1 MVQSSCI
8 GPRQCAG
15 IKGFTPRLPQ
25 AKGAKVQSDND
36 FRKKVP
42 QRFLQEYLEVLAG
55 AQAYQVSNLRNWD
68 LLRSYAE
75 LQYKLNGGGHCSM
88 CRAHVRH
95 VIPAHVEKPDGSA
108 TDYSCLCTRCFEGER
123 AMCER
128 LTLQLGEARVEYRPR
143 DYSKRALSVT
153 DLPA

>member
-1 MVQSSCI
+1 MQ
-8 GPRQCAG
+8 G
-15 IKGFTPRLPQ
+15 
-25 AKGAKVQSDND
+25 DND

-75 LQYKLNGGGHCSM
+75 LQYKLNGGGRCSL

-95 VIPAHVEKPDGSA
+95 VIPARVEKPDGSS
-108 TDYSCLCTRCFEGER
+108 TDYKCLCTRCFEGER
-123 AMCER
+123 AVCEL
-128 LTLQLGEARVEYRPR
+128 LTLQLGEAKVEYRPR
-143 DYSKRALSVT
+143 DYGKKALPITEISPQKGSHRGKV
-153 DLPA
+153 

>member
-1 MVQSSCI
+1 MPSE
-8 GPRQCAG
+8 
-15 IKGFTPRLPQ
+15 
-25 AKGAKVQSDND
+25 NE

-75 LQYKLNGGGHCSM
+75 LQYKLNGGGRCGM

-95 VIPAHVEKPDGSA
+95 VIPTRVEQEDGTA
-108 TDYSCLCTRCFEGER
+108 KEYTCLCTRCFEGER
-123 AMCER
+123 ATAQR
-128 LTLQLGEARVEYRPR
+128 VILQMGEAKVEYRPR
-143 DYSKRALSVT
+143 NYGKKVQIDELRPQEGAFRAKV
-153 DLPA
+153 

>member
-1 MVQSSCI
+1 M
-8 GPRQCAG
+8 
-15 IKGFTPRLPQ
+15 L
-25 AKGAKVQSDND
+25 SDAD

-55 AQAYQVSNLRNWD
+55 AENAQVAHLRNWD

-75 LQYKLNGGGHCSM
+75 LQYKLHGGGRCGM

-95 VIPAHVEKPDGSA
+95 VIPAHVERPDGTA

-123 AMCER
+123 ATAIRVVM
-128 LTLQLGEARVEYRPR
+128 QMGEAKVEYRPR
-143 DYSKRALSVT
+143 DYGKKVQITELQPQEGAFRAKV
-153 DLPA
+153 

>member
-1 MVQSSCI
+1 LASE
-8 GPRQCAG
+8 
-15 IKGFTPRLPQ
+15 
-25 AKGAKVQSDND
+25 DE

-75 LQYKLNGGGHCSM
+75 LQYKLNGGGHCGL

-95 VIPAHVEKPDGSA
+95 VIPARVERKDGSIKEF
-108 TDYSCLCTRCFEGER
+108 SCLCTRCFEGER
-123 AMCER
+123 ASCEK
-128 LTLQLGEARVEYRPR
+128 LILQMGEAKVEYRPR
-143 DYSKRALSVT
+143 DYGKKVQINELRPQEGGYGGKV
-153 DLPA
+153 